1 MAAASCIASKS
12 GRPLSNRSPAA
23 VSSLASSGASC
34 SSIFR
39 ARWIGRRCVGR
50 RFLGQLRKYR
60 LQALHFFLQRRCEC
74 RHRCRVMAVQC
85 LLQRQRG
92 GMQRGRTQGSGHAL
106 EGVHPLPHGHMRD
119 DVIHQVRCRLRHP
132 ARTARG
138 SEPAPLAAERQ
149 QLVVATLAAA
159 QPQKALRQD
168 AAFEE
173 GVELGLQAAPGQWP
187 GPSPGKKSP
196 PDCLCPGS
204 ALMNRGS
211 SAPVLASVWAMKLAA

>member
-1 MAAASCIASKS
+1 MVT
-12 GRPLSNRSPAA
+12 LSSRIET
-23 VSSLASSGASC
+23 GAGQQKPHDH
-34 SSIFR
+34 
-39 ARWIGRRCVGR
+39 ALHHLQHRRD
-50 RFLGQLRKYR
+50 QLRLR
-60 LQALHFFLQRRCEC
+60 GQQHAQQDR
-74 RHRCRVMAVQC
+74 
-85 LLQRQRG
+85 QRQY
-92 GMQRGRTQGSGHAL
+92 
-106 EGVHPLPHGHMRD
+106 PLPHGHMRD

-187 GPSPGKKSP
+187 GPSPGKNSP
-196 PDCLCPGS
+196 QDCLCPGS